1 MGAYMVGIGTVTVLV
16 LVSLSAGR
24 QLRHLAELPMQWG
37 LDGKP
42 TWSAP
47 RYVALAFTPAV
58 GSLIMLAIAL
68 KGSISLGAV
77 CVVAASFIAAHILHL
92 TLIARRSRLKAAF
105 QPEWP

>member
-24 QLRHLAELPMQWG
+24 RLRHLAELPMQWG
-37 LDGKP
+37 MDGKP

-47 RYVALAFTPAV
+47 RHVALAFMPTV
-58 GSLIMLAIAL
+58 GALIMLAIAL
-68 KGSISLGAV
+68 RGSISPGTV

-92 TLIARRSRLKAAF
+92 TLIARKSRL
-105 QPEWP
+105 